1 VTYLKE
7 AMNELSTR
15 KTRWSM
21 HLHEIVNKIGI
32 RTRECL
38 EECARGFPLMVGI
51 LLDLDRVKQIM
62 RDSAAESFTAR
73 VEYYESQAGFSP
85 ASLDGIVDETV
96 DATLDLAPMSLWM
109 TPRYKEALPV
119 IRQELVAELRSILA
133 ARPKGQPTSPA
144 ASLAYQTDH
153 RVKNSVR
160 QNSKYL
166 EIDEALRDISHARPK
181 SYEEVVRFLDQRK
194 VPPPYGKVFAP
205 GWLKGYQQNPH
216 VARAWL
222 SKRWGHLGLPAL
234 PRGPKS
240 SFNSYSEKQNG
251 SSPNPLC
258 P

>member
-1 VTYLKE
+1 MY
-7 AMNELSTR
+7 ELSTR

-51 LLDLDRVKQIM
+51 LLDLDQVKHIM

-73 VEYYESQAGFSP
+73 VEYYESQASFSP
-85 ASLDGIVDETV
+85 ESLDDVIDETV
-96 DATLDLAPMSLWM
+96 DATLDLAPMSLWR
-109 TPRYKEALPV
+109 TCRYKEALPA

-133 ARPKGQPTSPA
+133 TRAKSQPTSPA
-144 ASLAYQTDH
+144 PKPSFKSDH

-166 EIDEALRDISHARPK
+166 EIDKELRSISHARPK
-181 SYEEVVRFLDQRK
+181 TFEEVVRFLDRRK
-194 VPPPYGKVFAP
+194 VPRPFVKVFAA
-205 GWLKGYQQNPH
+205 GWLMGYQQNPH
-216 VARAWL
+216 GARAWL
-222 SKRWGHLGLPAL
+222 SQRWAHLGLPAL

-240 SFNSYSEKQNG
+240 SFSNYSDKQNG
-251 SSPNPLC
+251 SPPNPLC
-258 P
+258 L